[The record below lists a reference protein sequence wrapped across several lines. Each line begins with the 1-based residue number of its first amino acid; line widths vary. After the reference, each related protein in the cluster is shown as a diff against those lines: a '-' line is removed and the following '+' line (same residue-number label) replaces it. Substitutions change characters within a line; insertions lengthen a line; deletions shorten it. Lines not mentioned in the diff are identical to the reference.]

1 MTTQPSQP
9 ASDDTISRAFG
20 IEADIDMMERM
31 KKQSEVRGFTIICDE
46 GTQVG
51 GDNTAPPPL
60 AYFISSLVF

>member
-9 ASDDTISRAFG
+9 ASDDMISRAFG
-20 IEADIDMMERM
+20 IDADLTLLERM

-46 GTQVG
+46 REPA
-51 GDNTAPPPL
+51 GDNSAPSPL

>member
-9 ASDDTISRAFG
+9 TSDDTISRAFG
-20 IEADIDMMERM
+20 IEADIEMMERM

-46 GTQVG
+46 GAQVG